1 MGKDVDTKKKAADTK
16 KKDVKAISQMTDEQ
30 RAAVAAE
37 AKRAS
42 KRKKIPWEILK
53 YASLIITAI
62 IILLPLITAL
72 FGSFKT
78 TAEFSS
84 SNVLAPPKSFFNFS
98 NYATAFTDGNML
110 RGFMNTIFVLFFS
123 LIATI
128 LTGTM
133 TAYVLNRFKFPGRK
147 LINNLFLIASLIPSI
162 TMQMSVFQI
171 ISKLGLF
178 NNRFSVILL
187 YAGTD
192 IISIYIFLQF
202 LENIPTSLDE
212 SAIMDGASY
221 LKIYTKIIMPLLKP
235 AIVTVI
241 IIKGVGFYNDFY
253 TPYLYT
259 PKPALQTISTALFAF
274 KGPYG
279 AKWEIIC
286 AGSIITMIPTL
297 IIFLLLQKQIYSG
310 MTQGA
315 VKE

>member
-1 MGKDVDTKKKAADTK
+1 MDQTMNEQAVIKSRKKKMSPK
-16 KKDVKAISQMTDEQ
+16 QIVLL
-30 RAAVAAE
+30 V
-37 AKRAS
+37 
-42 KRKKIPWEILK
+42 LK
-53 YASLIITAI
+53 YVVLIVTSMIV
-62 IILLPLITAL
+62 LLPLVVAFL
-72 FGSFKT
+72 GSFKT
-78 TAEFSS
+78 NAEFSS
-84 SNVLAPPKSFFNFS
+84 SNVLALPKNFLNFS
-98 NYATAFTDGNML
+98 NYVTAFVDGNML
-110 RGFMNTIFVLFFS
+110 TGFLNTAIILVFS
-123 LIATI
+123 LAATI

-147 LINNLFLIASLIPSI
+147 LVNNLFLLASLIPSI

-171 ISKLGLF
+171 ISRLGLF
-178 NNRFSVILL
+178 NTRLSVILL

-202 LENIPTSLDE
+202 LENIPVSLDE

-279 AKWEIIC
+279 SKWEVIC
-286 AGSIITMIPTL
+286 AGTIITMIPTL

>member
-1 MGKDVDTKKKAADTK
+1 MAKRVKVENPNAQASGGQEIKVRKKKMSA
-16 KKDVKAISQMTDEQ
+16 
-30 RAAVAAE
+30 
-37 AKRAS
+37 
-42 KRKKIPWEILK
+42 KKIVWMAVK
-53 YASLIITAI
+53 YASLVITSI
-62 IILLPLITAL
+62 IILLPLVVAVL
-72 FGSFKT
+72 GSFKT
-78 TAEFSS
+78 SAEFNDG
-84 SNVLAPPKSFFNFS
+84 NVLALPKNFLNFS
-98 NYATAFTDGNML
+98 NYITAFVDGNML
-110 RGFMNTIFVLFFS
+110 TGFLNTTIILVFS

-147 LINNLFLIASLIPSI
+147 LINNLFLLASLIPSI

-171 ISKLGLF
+171 ISKMGLF
-178 NNRFSVILL
+178 NNRLSVILL

-202 LENIPTSLDE
+202 LENISVSLDE

-221 LKIYTKIIMPLLKP
+221 LKIYTRIILPLLKP

-279 AKWEIIC
+279 SKWEIIC
-286 AGSIITMIPTL
+286 AGAIITMIPTL

>member
-1 MGKDVDTKKKAADTK
+1 MDQTMDEQAVFKPRKKKMSPKQIALL
-16 KKDVKAISQMTDEQ
+16 V
-30 RAAVAAE
+30 
-37 AKRAS
+37 
-42 KRKKIPWEILK
+42 LK
-53 YASLIITAI
+53 YVVLIVTSVIV
-62 IILLPLITAL
+62 LLPLVVAFL
-72 FGSFKT
+72 GSFKT
-78 TAEFSS
+78 NAEFSS
-84 SNVLAPPKSFFNFS
+84 SNVLALPKNFLNFS
-98 NYATAFTDGNML
+98 NYVTAFVDGNML
-110 RGFMNTIFVLFFS
+110 TGFLNTAIILVFS
-123 LIATI
+123 LAATI

-147 LINNLFLIASLIPSI
+147 LVNNLFLLASLIPSI

-171 ISKLGLF
+171 ISRLGLF
-178 NNRFSVILL
+178 NTRLSVILL

-202 LENIPTSLDE
+202 LENIPVSLDE

-279 AKWEIIC
+279 SKWEVIC
-286 AGSIITMIPTL
+286 AGTIITMIPTL

>member
-1 MGKDVDTKKKAADTK
+1 MSKNVDTTK
-16 KKDVKAISQMTDEQ
+16 KTDSVAASGLTEEQ

-42 KRKKIPWEILK
+42 RKRKIPIEILK
-53 YASLIITAI
+53 YFILILTSI
-62 IILLPLITAL
+62 IILLPLVTAFL
-72 FGSFKT
+72 GSFKT
-78 TAEFSS
+78 TDEFNS
-84 SNVLAPPKSFFNFS
+84 SNVLALPQNFLNFS
-98 NYATAFTDGNML
+98 NFVTAFTDGNML

-123 LIATI
+123 LFATI
-128 LTGTM
+128 FTGTM

-171 ISKLGLF
+171 ISKMGLF

-221 LKIYTKIIMPLLKP
+221 MKIYTKIIMPLLKP
-235 AIVTVI
+235 AIVTVV

-286 AGSIITMIPTL
+286 AGAIITMIPTL
-297 IIFLLLQKQIYSG
+297 IIFILLQKQIYSG

>member
-1 MGKDVDTKKKAADTK
+1 MAKRVKVENPNAQASGEQEIKVRKKKMSAK
-16 KKDVKAISQMTDEQ
+16 QIVWM
-30 RAAVAAE
+30 AV
-37 AKRAS
+37 
-42 KRKKIPWEILK
+42 K
-53 YASLIITAI
+53 YASLIITSI
-62 IILLPLITAL
+62 IILLPLVVAVL
-72 FGSFKT
+72 GSFKT
-78 TAEFSS
+78 SAEFNDG
-84 SNVLAPPKSFFNFS
+84 NVLALPKNFLNFS
-98 NYATAFTDGNML
+98 NYITAFVDGNML
-110 RGFMNTIFVLFFS
+110 TGFLNTTIILVFS

-147 LINNLFLIASLIPSI
+147 LINNLFLLASLIPSI

-171 ISKLGLF
+171 ISRMGLF
-178 NNRFSVILL
+178 NNRLSVILL

-202 LENIPTSLDE
+202 LENISVSLDE

-221 LKIYTKIIMPLLKP
+221 LKIYTRIILPLLKP

-279 AKWEIIC
+279 SKWEIIC
-286 AGSIITMIPTL
+286 AGAIITMIPTL

>member
-1 MGKDVDTKKKAADTK
+1 MNTRKKKTW
-16 KKDVKAISQMTDEQ
+16 VKVLRFVVLAF
-30 RAAVAAE
+30 
-37 AKRAS
+37 
-42 KRKKIPWEILK
+42 
-53 YASLIITAI
+53 Y
-62 IILLPLITAL
+62 LLLVVLPIYWMIVT
-72 FGSFKT
+72 SFKT
-78 TAEFSS
+78 NAEFSS
-84 SNVLAPPKSFFNFS
+84 SNVLALPKNFLNFS
-98 NYATAFTDGNML
+98 NYVTAFVDGNML
-110 RGFMNTIFVLFFS
+110 TGFLNTAIILVFS
-123 LIATI
+123 LAATI

-147 LINNLFLIASLIPSI
+147 LVNNLFLLASLIPSI

-171 ISKLGLF
+171 ISRLGLF
-178 NNRFSVILL
+178 NTRLSVILL

-202 LENIPTSLDE
+202 LENIPVSLDE

-221 LKIYTKIIMPLLKP
+221 LKIYMKIIMPLLKP

-279 AKWEIIC
+279 SKWEVIC
-286 AGSIITMIPTL
+286 AGTIITMIPTL

>member
-1 MGKDVDTKKKAADTK
+1 MAKRVKVDNPNAQASGVQEIKVRKKKMSAK
-16 KKDVKAISQMTDEQ
+16 QIIWM
-30 RAAVAAE
+30 AV
-37 AKRAS
+37 
-42 KRKKIPWEILK
+42 K
-53 YASLIITAI
+53 YASLVITSI
-62 IILLPLITAL
+62 IILLPLVVAVL
-72 FGSFKT
+72 GSFKT
-78 TAEFSS
+78 SAEFNDG
-84 SNVLAPPKSFFNFS
+84 NVLALPKNFLNFS
-98 NYATAFTDGNML
+98 NYITAFVDGNML
-110 RGFMNTIFVLFFS
+110 TGFLNTTIILVFS

-133 TAYVLNRFKFPGRK
+133 TAYILNRFKFPGRK
-147 LINNLFLIASLIPSI
+147 LINNLFLLASLIPSI

-171 ISKLGLF
+171 ISKMGLF
-178 NNRFSVILL
+178 NNRLSVILL

-202 LENIPTSLDE
+202 LENISVSLDE

-221 LKIYTKIIMPLLKP
+221 LKIYTRIILPLLKP

-279 AKWEIIC
+279 SKWEIIC
-286 AGSIITMIPTL
+286 AGAIITMIPTL